1 MGLPI
6 GGRPPLVPMGVVA
19 GKELEIIGSHGFAA
33 TDLPDLLELVRSD
46 KLNVENLV
54 EREVSLEE
62 GVQALMDMDQKSP
75 LGLLMIT
82 RFDDQSRL

>member
-1 MGLPI
+1 M
-6 GGRPPLVPMGVVA
+6 VPMGVVA